1 MQFEECKNKLFSCK
15 HCLRGTY
22 TMYEYEKPKYKPL
35 NRPLNPLPTPP
46 HTCSSPVFP
55 PLWSPHWSPLLSSR
69 SRLPIWPSPAPRTAP
84 PLAPSRVRPLRP
96 SAKRAAFPLQAT
108 ESWAVRASWGLT
120 LQSPPRMAQDSGA
133 LQCLQAFSVFLRTL
147 SPVCRSFVK
156 PRNGASPKQS
166 GLPLL
171 LKRHRASAQNRGHCQ
186 TSDVAVVH
194 QDDERRSLQTSE
206 VAWVTQKSL

>member
-22 TMYEYEKPKYKPL
+22 TMYEYEKPKYKLL
-35 NRPLNPLPTPP
+35 NRPLILFQLHPTPAA
-46 HTCSSPVFP
+46 HLSSR
-55 PLWSPHWSPLLSSR
+55 LYGSPHWSPLLSSR
-69 SRLPIWPSPAPRTAP
+69 SHLPIWPSPAPRTAP

-120 LQSPPRMAQDSGA
+120 LHSPPRMAQDSGA

-171 LKRHRASAQNRGHCQ
+171 LKRHRASDQNRGHCQ